1 MRSNP
6 FCLVAAF
13 SVLLASVAVT
23 AILALKN
30 AGIPETG
37 FNYEPNLEGWEVK
50 ELPIGPN
57 ELLEEVTEA
66 ILGFSYCRNFRFQR
80 RSECFEVFLAFWEKG
95 NVSEREVAGHTPEIC
110 YTRQGL
116 NLDRKSEISNRTIDI
131 PMWLL
136 EFSHLGETLSLVYFH
151 LADNRV
157 VRHGRSGSPEFSTY
171 LRRLLS
177 GELSFKKRQLL
188 VRLTFP
194 CSSMPAECIR
204 NHPEME
210 KLIADILTAYSPLKD
225 VRS

>member
-1 MRSNP
+1 MRAKL

-37 FNYEPNLEGWEVK
+37 FNYEPILEGWEVK

-57 ELLEEVTEA
+57 EFLEEVTEE

-80 RSECFEVFLAFWEKG
+80 RSECFEVFLAFWGKG
-95 NVSEREVAGHTPEIC
+95 NISEREVAGHTPEIC

-136 EFSHLGETLSLVYFH
+136 EFSHRGESLSLVYFH

-157 VRHGRSGSPEFSTY
+157 VKHGRSGSPEFSTY
-171 LRRLLS
+171 LKRLLS
-177 GELSFKKRQLL
+177 GELNFKKRQLL

-194 CSSMPAECIR
+194 CSSMPSESVR

-210 KLIADILTAYSPLKD
+210 RLIADILRAYQWAL
-225 VRS
+225 